1 MNGALVGAGS
11 LRPLLSSLLA
21 SRSQATIS
29 LRIELAY
36 CAAIRLHD
44 GYGFYFESYK
54 SEHFVKC
61 QHFFGCIL
69 ELEKVKTL
77 R

>member
-1 MNGALVGAGS
+1 MMAMVSILNP
-11 LRPLLSSLLA
+11 R
-21 SRSQATIS
+21 
-29 LRIELAY
+29 
-36 CAAIRLHD
+36 
-44 GYGFYFESYK
+44 K

-77 R
+77 G